1 MKLIIDTI
9 INALQSLTIEQFK
22 FNSHITCKMQAI
34 MRPNDKYIIC
44 LKQYYIS
51 NSILRGLIDHVNFLT
66 PSLIPANKNYECSMK

>member
-1 MKLIIDTI
+1 MVCVLKVMKLIIDTI

-51 NSILRGLIDHVNFLT
+51 NGIDSKSFSFLIIVLKVT
-66 PSLIPANKNYECSMK
+66 YVL